1 MKTTTARE
9 MLQCVRETGLSLPE
23 VMLRREW
30 ELNETPRETVYEKL
44 GTAYRIMREAVEDS
58 LREPHRTM
66 GGLIGGEAIR
76 LRELREQGKNL
87 CGETVSRAVCYAM
100 GVLEVS
106 ASMGLIVAAPTAG
119 ASGVLPGVLIAL
131 QQRCDLPEQA
141 MLDALLTA
149 SAVGAVVA
157 ENAGIS
163 GAAGGCQAEVGTASA
178 MAAAAAVQLMDGSP
192 EQCFTAAGF
201 AIQNLLGLVC
211 DPIAGLVE
219 APCQAR
225 NAVGASNALVSA
237 ELALAGIRGAVPFDE
252 VVDAMRQVGHSLPES
267 LRETALGGIAAT
279 PAACSLA
286 EKIGCHGCG

>member
-9 MLQCVRETGLSLPE
+9 ILQCVRETGLSLPE

-178 MAAAAAVQLMDGSP
+178 MAAAAAVRLMGGSP
-192 EQCFTAAGF
+192 EQCFTAAGC